1 MIAVI
6 SYFDSNPE
14 PLNCES
20 VVAENTATSRDG
32 FYFVPLN
39 KDDVPLGTQIILKEE
54 PIEGLKKYLSNKNF
68 LGIGPKN
75 ADNIVVIDNGKIIE
89 SGKHEI
95 LLNNKNVYSD
105 LWNVQVGI

>member
-6 SYFDSNPE
+6 SYFDSNLE

-54 PIEGLKKYLSNKNF
+54 LNKIGVYKIDLNFHSDVKANISLKISKIQNK
-68 LGIGPKN
+68 
-75 ADNIVVIDNGKIIE
+75 
-89 SGKHEI
+89 
-95 LLNNKNVYSD
+95 
-105 LWNVQVGI
+105 